1 MNLNQILIYLV
12 LSLLPLFF
20 KISKFSIILITNNE
34 RDKIAFI
41 LLNEKSRNFH
51 ETKSH
56 LAIGVSKIIFL
67 NSSMSPVE
75 IFVKSEQVVMLD
87 QMPRS
92 MPVWYI
98 ANRKLMDKIIE
109 IKVEINIFSFIFF
122 IRSTI
127 ILKNMRI

>member
-41 LLNEKSRNFH
+41 LLNEKARNFH

-92 MPVWYI
+92 MPV
-98 ANRKLMDKIIE
+98 
-109 IKVEINIFSFIFF
+109 
-122 IRSTI
+122 
-127 ILKNMRI
+127 